1 MNKSWPEVREYDT
14 IPEKEERKR
23 SPDMPIEILHNGSR
37 QTLCTHQSQKP
48 FVKRVGKNTFLLI
61 PANRT
66 SFGASYRKCWRAP
79 GSVFRARARASRGSA
94 RYPRSLQFVRV
105 IPLSGCHKNP
115 VLKIPDYYEPV
126 KSKAPKPS

>member
-1 MNKSWPEVREYDT
+1 MNKSWPEAREYDT

-37 QTLCTHQSQKP
+37 QTLRTHQTQKP
-48 FVKRVGKNTFLLI
+48 FAKRVVKNTSLQF

-66 SFGASYRKCWRAP
+66 SFGASYRKCGRAA

-94 RYPRSLQFVRV
+94 QFPSSLQFVKV
-105 IPLSGCHKNP
+105 IPLSGGHK
-115 VLKIPDYYEPV
+115 IRF
-126 KSKAPKPS
+126 

>member
-1 MNKSWPEVREYDT
+1 MIRIGEARHEN
-14 IPEKEERKR
+14 EERKR
-23 SPDMPIEILHNGSR
+23 STDMSIEILQDGSR
-37 QTLCTHQSQKP
+37 QTLCTHQTQKP
-48 FVKRVGKNTFLLI
+48 FAKRVGKNTLLQI

-94 RYPRSLQFVRV
+94 RYPRSSDFVKV

-115 VLKIPDYYEPV
+115 VLTIPNYYEPV
-126 KSKAPKPS
+126 KSKAPNLS